1 MNGQHKYPRTPHL
14 PQSPGATSDDKWAN
28 ASALRHLAS
37 GIDLIA
43 TEKMDGGNV
52 TLAANYF
59 HARSLSE
66 HTPAW
71 ERYAK
76 GQWATL
82 RTDIPPGW
90 RLSCESMWA
99 RRSVPYEDLPGPL
112 LLIGL
117 WNACNKM
124 LDWDSTVEWSTLLAL
139 PTVPL
144 LYRGTDFAAANRAWQ
159 EAGKTPTSSEG
170 FVIRSAGTIPY
181 CEFAQNTAKWV
192 RAEHITTDASW
203 RRRNHF
209 ETNGIR

>member
-28 ASALRHLAS
+28 AAALRHLAS

-52 TLAANYF
+52 TLATDYF
-59 HARSLSE
+59 HARTLSGN
-66 HTPAW
+66 TPAW
-71 ERYAK
+71 ERRAK
-76 GQWATL
+76 SHWATL
-82 RTDIPPGW
+82 RADIPLGW

-99 RRSVPYEDLPGPL
+99 RRSVAYENLPGPL
-112 LLIGL
+112 LVIGL
-117 WNACNKM
+117 WNARNEM
-124 LDWDSTVEWSTLLAL
+124 LDWDSTVEWSNLLTL

-159 EAGKTPTSSEG
+159 ESGKSPTISEG
-170 FVIRSAGTIPY
+170 FVIRSAGIIPY
-181 CEFAQNTAKWV
+181 RDFAHNTAKWV
-192 RAEHITTDASW
+192 RAEHVTTEASW
-203 RRRNHF
+203 RHRNDF